1 MEGDQLKLNA
11 TVRQSAPKQ
20 ELKSPTPVKMMLE
33 SLKTFGGGT
42 IEMRL
47 SSMVPT
53 SAIKLKTTNVIS
65 ANGQRT
71 TTELNIENEASPQS
85 H

>member
-11 TVRQSAPKQ
+11 TVKQEAPEQ
-20 ELKSPTPVKMMLE
+20 ELKSPSPVKMILE
-33 SLKTFGGGT
+33 SLKTVGDGT

-53 SAIKLKTTNVIS
+53 SAIKLKTTNVIY

-71 TTELNIENEASPQS
+71 TTELNIENKASPQDP
-85 H
+85 